1 MSMDIQENPTKVPLS
16 ENAILHQSGV
26 SFFRIFTAY
35 RKEKKIRTEK
45 IVSGVISRRAFLDI
59 EKGKS
64 VLSRENWKFL
74 MHRIGI
80 VTDYFE
86 TVVSRKELKDWR
98 CREDI
103 CLSVCEDCKK
113 AKKLLEEY
121 RNSHI
126 KMSNIERQFCLK
138 IEWLLSRNE
147 KSDEELYKLS
157 KDAVCCTVQE
167 DWKENLS
174 VLYVGP
180 EELEAMLLVVWSL
193 LKKNELMDAFRLF
206 DQIQRY
212 PKIHNW
218 EPRMREMIC
227 AQIALIGIK
236 LYERMQKIDI
246 GYKIGM
252 ESLELLRQQSSQR
265 YAYPLLAELVRIG
278 IMLEKEKSEELLQ
291 FQKFQKAF
299 EIVYEENKIPYMRV
313 WQCGSIENSYDV
325 GMVLKRMRMAQ
336 EKTQEEVC
344 IDEKGFSF
352 LNVRQLSRMEGKNE
366 IICERI
372 SVIVPIYNT
381 EKYLARCIES
391 ILCQTYT
398 NLEIILVD
406 DGSTDKSGDI
416 CDFYARKDN
425 RVKVVHKENGGAA
438 AARNFAL
445 NMVTGQY
452 IGFVDSDDTVEKDF
466 FELLYDL
473 ICQYDADISMVAY
486 REIEMGEKIAK
497 LKDKSLIVMNQKQA
511 VKELLFDRKI
521 QNYVWNKL
529 YKRKLFQG
537 VYFPIG
543 VIYEDISVMYD
554 LIRKIEKLVYLPES
568 KYNYYIRKD
577 SIVNT
582 NSHQKRVDE
591 LDSVI
596 KRYKDAK
603 RDFPELE
610 QENAY
615 ALVMWMIRV
624 YSYTVKEND
633 PNDTFIKEQYEL
645 FQSESQKYLCY
656 ILTNLKPFK
665 RMILLA
671 MLWDL
676 EKGKEVVRMD
686 GELHE

>member
-1 MSMDIQENPTKVPLS
+1 MSMDIQGNLTKIPLS

-103 CLSVCEDCKK
+103 CLSVCEDCEK

-147 KSDEELYKLS
+147 KSGEELYKLS

-174 VLYVGP
+174 ALYVGS

-236 LYERMQKIDI
+236 LYERMKKIDI
-246 GYKIGM
+246 AYKIGI

-278 IMLEKEKSEELLQ
+278 IMLEKEKSEKLLQ

-352 LNVRQLSRMEGKNE
+352 LNVRQLSRIEKGENRPSTENFQFLTRKMGRELDWIMPMLETDSIEVLSMRQDIIYAIGMRQWKKAKNILEQLKTKIGAEDYKEPQIQQEIQFIEAMYELEANRITACEAEKEYYEALSYTFDLSWLSLEELPFIRSEEG
-366 IICERI
+366 III
-372 SVIVPIYNT
+372 SNIADIYHDMGNLKKSEELF
-381 EKYLARCIES
+381 EKLSSVYQKKQMFLK
-391 ILCQTYT
+391 T
-398 NLEIILVD
+398 NSSASAIIL
-406 DGSTDKSGDI
+406 GQYSRLLGDI
-416 CDFYARKDN
+416 MNYK
-425 RVKVVHKENGGAA
+425 K
-438 AARNFAL
+438 AL
-445 NMVTGQY
+445 Y
-452 IGFVDSDDTVEKDF
+452 I
-466 FELLYDL
+466 
-473 ICQYDADISMVAY
+473 
-486 REIEMGEKIAK
+486 
-497 LKDKSLIVMNQKQA
+497 
-511 VKELLFDRKI
+511 
-521 QNYVWNKL
+521 
-529 YKRKLFQG
+529 
-537 VYFPIG
+537 
-543 VIYEDISVMYD
+543 
-554 LIRKIEKLVYLPES
+554 
-568 KYNYYIRKD
+568 
-577 SIVNT
+577 
-582 NSHQKRVDE
+582 
-591 LDSVI
+591 DSVN
-596 KRYKDAK
+596 
-603 RDFPELE
+603 L
-610 QENAY
+610 
-615 ALVMWMIRV
+615 
-624 YSYTVKEND
+624 
-633 PNDTFIKEQYEL
+633 QYEL
-645 FQSESQKYLCY
+645 NDFNLIHIENLLYNQAWAYYEIDREQNSQKIQRKFWAAQRFAEFNRKEELINLLKMRENKYL
-656 ILTNLKPFK
+656 K
-665 RMILLA
+665 
-671 MLWDL
+671 D
-676 EKGKEVVRMD
+676 D
-686 GELHE
+686 

>member
-1 MSMDIQENPTKVPLS
+1 MSMDIQGNLTKIPLS

-103 CLSVCEDCKK
+103 CLSVCEDCEK

-147 KSDEELYKLS
+147 KSGEELYKLS

-174 VLYVGP
+174 ALYVGP

-246 GYKIGM
+246 AYKIGI

-265 YAYPLLAELVRIG
+265 YVYPLLVELVRIG
-278 IMLEKEKSEELLQ
+278 IMLEKEKSEELQQ
-291 FQKFQKAF
+291 FLKFQKAF
-299 EIVYEENKIPYMRV
+299 AILYEENKIPYMRV

-344 IDEKGFSF
+344 IDENGFSF
-352 LNVRQLSRMEGKNE
+352 LNVRQLSRIEKGENRPSTENFQFLTRKMGRELDWIMPMLETDSIEVLSMRQDIIYAIGMRQWKKAKNILEQLKTKIRAEDYKEPQIQQEIQFIEAMYELEANKITVSEDEKKYYEALSYTFELSWLSLEELPFIRSEEG
-366 IICERI
+366 III
-372 SVIVPIYNT
+372 SNIADIYHDMGNLKKSEELF
-381 EKYLARCIES
+381 EKLSSVYQKKQML
-391 ILCQTYT
+391 LKT
-398 NLEIILVD
+398 NSSASAIIL
-406 DGSTDKSGDI
+406 GQYSRLLGDI
-416 CDFYARKDN
+416 MNYK
-425 RVKVVHKENGGAA
+425 K
-438 AARNFAL
+438 AL
-445 NMVTGQY
+445 Y
-452 IGFVDSDDTVEKDF
+452 I
-466 FELLYDL
+466 
-473 ICQYDADISMVAY
+473 
-486 REIEMGEKIAK
+486 
-497 LKDKSLIVMNQKQA
+497 
-511 VKELLFDRKI
+511 
-521 QNYVWNKL
+521 
-529 YKRKLFQG
+529 
-537 VYFPIG
+537 
-543 VIYEDISVMYD
+543 
-554 LIRKIEKLVYLPES
+554 
-568 KYNYYIRKD
+568 
-577 SIVNT
+577 
-582 NSHQKRVDE
+582 
-591 LDSVI
+591 DSVN
-596 KRYKDAK
+596 
-603 RDFPELE
+603 L
-610 QENAY
+610 
-615 ALVMWMIRV
+615 
-624 YSYTVKEND
+624 
-633 PNDTFIKEQYEL
+633 QYEL
-645 FQSESQKYLCY
+645 NDFNLIHIENLLYNQAWAYYEIDREQNNQKIQRKFWTAQRIAEFNRKEELINLLKMRENKYL
-656 ILTNLKPFK
+656 
-665 RMILLA
+665 
-671 MLWDL
+671 
-676 EKGKEVVRMD
+676 KGD
-686 GELHE
+686 

>member
-1 MSMDIQENPTKVPLS
+1 MSMDIQGNLTKIPLS

-103 CLSVCEDCKK
+103 CLSVCEDCEK

-147 KSDEELYKLS
+147 KSGEELYKLS

-174 VLYVGP
+174 ALYVGS

-236 LYERMQKIDI
+236 LYERMKKIDI
-246 GYKIGM
+246 AYKIGI

-278 IMLEKEKSEELLQ
+278 IMLEKEKSEKLLQ

-352 LNVRQLSRMEGKNE
+352 LNVRQLSRIEKGENRPSTENFQFLTRKMGRELDWIMPMLETDSIEVLSMRQDIIYAIGMRQWKKAKNILEQLKTKIGAEDYKEPQIQQEIQFIEAMYELEANRITACEAEKEYYEALSYAFELSWLSLEELPFIRSEEG
-366 IICERI
+366 III
-372 SVIVPIYNT
+372 SNIADIYHDMGNLKKSEELF
-381 EKYLARCIES
+381 EKLSSVYQKKQMFLK
-391 ILCQTYT
+391 T
-398 NLEIILVD
+398 NSSASAIIL
-406 DGSTDKSGDI
+406 GQYSRLLGDI
-416 CDFYARKDN
+416 MNYK
-425 RVKVVHKENGGAA
+425 K
-438 AARNFAL
+438 AL
-445 NMVTGQY
+445 Y
-452 IGFVDSDDTVEKDF
+452 I
-466 FELLYDL
+466 
-473 ICQYDADISMVAY
+473 
-486 REIEMGEKIAK
+486 
-497 LKDKSLIVMNQKQA
+497 
-511 VKELLFDRKI
+511 
-521 QNYVWNKL
+521 
-529 YKRKLFQG
+529 
-537 VYFPIG
+537 
-543 VIYEDISVMYD
+543 
-554 LIRKIEKLVYLPES
+554 
-568 KYNYYIRKD
+568 
-577 SIVNT
+577 
-582 NSHQKRVDE
+582 
-591 LDSVI
+591 DSVN
-596 KRYKDAK
+596 
-603 RDFPELE
+603 L
-610 QENAY
+610 
-615 ALVMWMIRV
+615 
-624 YSYTVKEND
+624 
-633 PNDTFIKEQYEL
+633 QYEL
-645 FQSESQKYLCY
+645 NDFNLIHIENLLYNQAWAYYEIDREQNSQKIQRKFWAAQRFAEFNKKEELINLLKMRENKYL
-656 ILTNLKPFK
+656 K
-665 RMILLA
+665 
-671 MLWDL
+671 D
-676 EKGKEVVRMD
+676 D
-686 GELHE
+686 

>member
-1 MSMDIQENPTKVPLS
+1 MSMDIQGNLTKIPLS

-103 CLSVCEDCKK
+103 CLSVCEDCEK
-113 AKKLLEEY
+113 AKKLLEGY

-147 KSDEELYKLS
+147 KSGEELYKLS

-174 VLYVGP
+174 ALYVGP

-246 GYKIGM
+246 AYKIGI

-265 YAYPLLAELVRIG
+265 YVYPLLVELVRIG
-278 IMLEKEKSEELLQ
+278 IMLEKEKSEELQQ
-291 FQKFQKAF
+291 FLKFQKAF
-299 EIVYEENKIPYMRV
+299 AILYEENKIPYMRV

-352 LNVRQLSRMEGKNE
+352 LNVRQLSRIEKGENRPSTENFQFLTRNMGRELDWIMPMLETDSIEVLSMRQDIIYSIGMRQWKKAQNILEQLKTKIGAEDYKEPQIQQEIQFIEAMYELEANKITVSEAEKKYYEALSYTFELSWLSLEELPFIRSEEG
-366 IICERI
+366 III
-372 SVIVPIYNT
+372 SNIADIYHDMGNLKKSEELF
-381 EKYLARCIES
+381 EKLSSVYQKKQML
-391 ILCQTYT
+391 LKT
-398 NLEIILVD
+398 NSSASAIIL
-406 DGSTDKSGDI
+406 
-416 CDFYARKDN
+416 
-425 RVKVVHKENGGAA
+425 
-438 AARNFAL
+438 
-445 NMVTGQY
+445 GQY
-452 IGFVDSDDTVEKDF
+452 SR
-466 FELLYDL
+466 LLGN
-473 ICQYDADISMVAY
+473 I
-486 REIEMGEKIAK
+486 
-497 LKDKSLIVMNQKQA
+497 MNYKKA
-511 VKELLFDRKI
+511 
-521 QNYVWNKL
+521 L
-529 YKRKLFQG
+529 Y
-537 VYFPIG
+537 I
-543 VIYEDISVMYD
+543 
-554 LIRKIEKLVYLPES
+554 
-568 KYNYYIRKD
+568 
-577 SIVNT
+577 
-582 NSHQKRVDE
+582 
-591 LDSVI
+591 DSVN
-596 KRYKDAK
+596 
-603 RDFPELE
+603 L
-610 QENAY
+610 
-615 ALVMWMIRV
+615 
-624 YSYTVKEND
+624 
-633 PNDTFIKEQYEL
+633 QYEL
-645 FQSESQKYLCY
+645 NDFNLIHIENLLYNQAWAYYEIDREQNNQKIQRKFWTAQRIAEFNRKEELINLLKMRENKYL
-656 ILTNLKPFK
+656 
-665 RMILLA
+665 
-671 MLWDL
+671 
-676 EKGKEVVRMD
+676 KGD
-686 GELHE
+686 

>member
-1 MSMDIQENPTKVPLS
+1 MSMDIQGNLTKIPLS

-103 CLSVCEDCKK
+103 CLSACEDCEK

-147 KSDEELYKLS
+147 KSGEELYKLS

-174 VLYVGP
+174 ALYVGS

-236 LYERMQKIDI
+236 LYERMKKIDI
-246 GYKIGM
+246 AYKIGI

-278 IMLEKEKSEELLQ
+278 IMLEKEKSEKLLQ

-352 LNVRQLSRMEGKNE
+352 LNVRQLSRIEKGENRPSTENFQFLTRKMGRELDWIMPMLETDSIEVLSMRQDIIYAIGMRQWKKAKNILEQLKTKIGAEDYKEPQIQQEIQFIEAMYELEANKITVSEAEKKYYEALSYTFELSWLSLEELPFIRSEEG
-366 IICERI
+366 III
-372 SVIVPIYNT
+372 SNIADIYHDMGNLKKSEELF
-381 EKYLARCIES
+381 EKLSSVYQKKQMFLK
-391 ILCQTYT
+391 T
-398 NLEIILVD
+398 NSSASAIIL
-406 DGSTDKSGDI
+406 GQYSRLLGDI
-416 CDFYARKDN
+416 MNYK
-425 RVKVVHKENGGAA
+425 K
-438 AARNFAL
+438 AL
-445 NMVTGQY
+445 Y
-452 IGFVDSDDTVEKDF
+452 I
-466 FELLYDL
+466 
-473 ICQYDADISMVAY
+473 
-486 REIEMGEKIAK
+486 
-497 LKDKSLIVMNQKQA
+497 
-511 VKELLFDRKI
+511 
-521 QNYVWNKL
+521 
-529 YKRKLFQG
+529 
-537 VYFPIG
+537 
-543 VIYEDISVMYD
+543 
-554 LIRKIEKLVYLPES
+554 
-568 KYNYYIRKD
+568 
-577 SIVNT
+577 
-582 NSHQKRVDE
+582 
-591 LDSVI
+591 DSVN
-596 KRYKDAK
+596 
-603 RDFPELE
+603 L
-610 QENAY
+610 
-615 ALVMWMIRV
+615 
-624 YSYTVKEND
+624 
-633 PNDTFIKEQYEL
+633 QYEL
-645 FQSESQKYLCY
+645 NDFNLIHIENLLYNQAWAYYEIDREQNSQKIQRKFWAAQRFAEFNKKEELINLLKMRENKYL
-656 ILTNLKPFK
+656 K
-665 RMILLA
+665 
-671 MLWDL
+671 D
-676 EKGKEVVRMD
+676 D
-686 GELHE
+686 

>member
-1 MSMDIQENPTKVPLS
+1 MSMDIQGNLTKIPLS

-103 CLSVCEDCKK
+103 CLSVCEDCEK

-147 KSDEELYKLS
+147 KSGEELYKLS

-174 VLYVGP
+174 ALYVGP

-246 GYKIGM
+246 AYKIGI

-265 YAYPLLAELVRIG
+265 YVYPLLVELVRIG

-352 LNVRQLSRMEGKNE
+352 LNVRQLSRIEKGENRPSTENFQFLTRKMGRELDWIMPMLETDSIEVLSMRQDIIYAIGMRQWKKAKNILEQLKTKIRAEDYKEPQIQQEIQFIEAMYELEANKITVSEAEKKYYEALSYTFELSWLSLEELPFIRSEEG
-366 IICERI
+366 III
-372 SVIVPIYNT
+372 SNIADIYHDMGNLKKSEELF
-381 EKYLARCIES
+381 EKLSSVYQKKQML
-391 ILCQTYT
+391 LKT
-398 NLEIILVD
+398 NSSASAIIL
-406 DGSTDKSGDI
+406 
-416 CDFYARKDN
+416 
-425 RVKVVHKENGGAA
+425 
-438 AARNFAL
+438 
-445 NMVTGQY
+445 GQY
-452 IGFVDSDDTVEKDF
+452 SR
-466 FELLYDL
+466 LLGN
-473 ICQYDADISMVAY
+473 I
-486 REIEMGEKIAK
+486 
-497 LKDKSLIVMNQKQA
+497 MNYKKA
-511 VKELLFDRKI
+511 
-521 QNYVWNKL
+521 L
-529 YKRKLFQG
+529 Y
-537 VYFPIG
+537 I
-543 VIYEDISVMYD
+543 
-554 LIRKIEKLVYLPES
+554 
-568 KYNYYIRKD
+568 
-577 SIVNT
+577 
-582 NSHQKRVDE
+582 
-591 LDSVI
+591 DSVN
-596 KRYKDAK
+596 
-603 RDFPELE
+603 L
-610 QENAY
+610 
-615 ALVMWMIRV
+615 
-624 YSYTVKEND
+624 
-633 PNDTFIKEQYEL
+633 QYEL
-645 FQSESQKYLCY
+645 NDFNLIHIENLLYNQAWAYYEIDREQNNQKIQRKFWTAQRIAEFNRKEELINLLKMRENKYL
-656 ILTNLKPFK
+656 
-665 RMILLA
+665 
-671 MLWDL
+671 
-676 EKGKEVVRMD
+676 KGD
-686 GELHE
+686 

>member
-1 MSMDIQENPTKVPLS
+1 MSMDIQGNLTKIPLS

-103 CLSVCEDCKK
+103 CLSVCEDCEK

-147 KSDEELYKLS
+147 KSGEELYKLS

-174 VLYVGP
+174 ALYVGP

-206 DQIQRY
+206 YQIQRY

-246 GYKIGM
+246 AYKIGI

-265 YAYPLLAELVRIG
+265 YVYPLLVELVRIG
-278 IMLEKEKSEELLQ
+278 IMLEKEKSEELQQ

-344 IDEKGFSF
+344 IDENGFSF
-352 LNVRQLSRMEGKNE
+352 LNVRQLSRIEKGENRPSTENFQFLTRKMGRELDWIMPMLETDSIEVLSMRQDIIYAIGMRQWKKAKNILEQLKTKIRAEDYKEPQIQQEIQFIEAMYELEANKITVSEAEKKYYEALSYTFELSWLSLEELPFIRSEEG
-366 IICERI
+366 III
-372 SVIVPIYNT
+372 SNIADIYHDMGNLKKSEELF
-381 EKYLARCIES
+381 EKLSSVYQKKQML
-391 ILCQTYT
+391 LKT
-398 NLEIILVD
+398 NSSASAIIL
-406 DGSTDKSGDI
+406 
-416 CDFYARKDN
+416 
-425 RVKVVHKENGGAA
+425 
-438 AARNFAL
+438 
-445 NMVTGQY
+445 GQY
-452 IGFVDSDDTVEKDF
+452 SR
-466 FELLYDL
+466 LLGN
-473 ICQYDADISMVAY
+473 I
-486 REIEMGEKIAK
+486 
-497 LKDKSLIVMNQKQA
+497 MNYKKA
-511 VKELLFDRKI
+511 
-521 QNYVWNKL
+521 L
-529 YKRKLFQG
+529 Y
-537 VYFPIG
+537 I
-543 VIYEDISVMYD
+543 
-554 LIRKIEKLVYLPES
+554 
-568 KYNYYIRKD
+568 
-577 SIVNT
+577 
-582 NSHQKRVDE
+582 
-591 LDSVI
+591 DSVN
-596 KRYKDAK
+596 
-603 RDFPELE
+603 L
-610 QENAY
+610 
-615 ALVMWMIRV
+615 
-624 YSYTVKEND
+624 
-633 PNDTFIKEQYEL
+633 QYEL
-645 FQSESQKYLCY
+645 NDFNLIHIENLLYNQAWAYYEIDREQNNQKIQRKFWTAQRIAEFNRKEELINLLKMRENKYL
-656 ILTNLKPFK
+656 
-665 RMILLA
+665 
-671 MLWDL
+671 
-676 EKGKEVVRMD
+676 KGD
-686 GELHE
+686 

>member
-1 MSMDIQENPTKVPLS
+1 MSMDIQGNLTKIPLS

-103 CLSVCEDCKK
+103 CLSACEDCEK

-147 KSDEELYKLS
+147 KSGEELYKLS

-174 VLYVGP
+174 ALYVGP

-246 GYKIGM
+246 AYKIGI

-265 YAYPLLAELVRIG
+265 YVYPLLVELVRIG
-278 IMLEKEKSEELLQ
+278 IMLEKEKSEELQQ
-291 FQKFQKAF
+291 FLKFQKAF
-299 EIVYEENKIPYMRV
+299 AILYEENKIPYMRV

-352 LNVRQLSRMEGKNE
+352 LNVRQLSRIEKGENRPSTENFQFLTRKMGRELDWIMPMLETDSIEVLSMRQDIIYAIGMRQWKKAQNILEQLKTKIRAEDYKEPQIQQEIQFIEAMYELEANKITVSEAEKKYYEALSYTFELSWLSLEELPFIRSEEG
-366 IICERI
+366 III
-372 SVIVPIYNT
+372 SNIADIYHDMGNLKKSEELF
-381 EKYLARCIES
+381 EKLSSVYQKKQML
-391 ILCQTYT
+391 LKT
-398 NLEIILVD
+398 NSSASAIIL
-406 DGSTDKSGDI
+406 GQYSRLLGDI
-416 CDFYARKDN
+416 MNYK
-425 RVKVVHKENGGAA
+425 K
-438 AARNFAL
+438 AL
-445 NMVTGQY
+445 Y
-452 IGFVDSDDTVEKDF
+452 I
-466 FELLYDL
+466 
-473 ICQYDADISMVAY
+473 
-486 REIEMGEKIAK
+486 
-497 LKDKSLIVMNQKQA
+497 
-511 VKELLFDRKI
+511 
-521 QNYVWNKL
+521 
-529 YKRKLFQG
+529 
-537 VYFPIG
+537 
-543 VIYEDISVMYD
+543 
-554 LIRKIEKLVYLPES
+554 
-568 KYNYYIRKD
+568 
-577 SIVNT
+577 
-582 NSHQKRVDE
+582 
-591 LDSVI
+591 DSVN
-596 KRYKDAK
+596 
-603 RDFPELE
+603 L
-610 QENAY
+610 
-615 ALVMWMIRV
+615 
-624 YSYTVKEND
+624 
-633 PNDTFIKEQYEL
+633 QYEL
-645 FQSESQKYLCY
+645 NDFNLIHIENLLYNQAWAYYEIDREQNSQKIQRKFWAAQRFAEFNRKEELINLLKMRENKYL
-656 ILTNLKPFK
+656 
-665 RMILLA
+665 
-671 MLWDL
+671 
-676 EKGKEVVRMD
+676 KGD
-686 GELHE
+686 

>member
-1 MSMDIQENPTKVPLS
+1 MSMDIQGNLTKIPLS

-86 TVVSRKELKDWR
+86 IVVSRKELKDWR

-103 CLSVCEDCKK
+103 CLSACEDCEK

-147 KSDEELYKLS
+147 KSGEELYKLS

-174 VLYVGP
+174 ALYVGP

-236 LYERMQKIDI
+236 LYERMKKIDI
-246 GYKIGM
+246 AYKIGI

-352 LNVRQLSRMEGKNE
+352 LNVRQLSRIEKGENRPSTENFQFLTRKMGRELDWIMPMLETDSIEVLSMRQDIIYAIGMRQWKKAKNILEQLKTKIRAEDYKEPQIQQEIQFIEAMYELEANKITVSEAEKKYYEALSYTFELSWLSLEELPFIRSEEG
-366 IICERI
+366 III
-372 SVIVPIYNT
+372 SNIADIYHDMGNLKKSEELF
-381 EKYLARCIES
+381 EKLSSVYQKKQML
-391 ILCQTYT
+391 LKT
-398 NLEIILVD
+398 NSSASAIIL
-406 DGSTDKSGDI
+406 
-416 CDFYARKDN
+416 
-425 RVKVVHKENGGAA
+425 
-438 AARNFAL
+438 
-445 NMVTGQY
+445 GQY
-452 IGFVDSDDTVEKDF
+452 SR
-466 FELLYDL
+466 LLGN
-473 ICQYDADISMVAY
+473 I
-486 REIEMGEKIAK
+486 
-497 LKDKSLIVMNQKQA
+497 MNYKKA
-511 VKELLFDRKI
+511 
-521 QNYVWNKL
+521 L
-529 YKRKLFQG
+529 Y
-537 VYFPIG
+537 I
-543 VIYEDISVMYD
+543 
-554 LIRKIEKLVYLPES
+554 
-568 KYNYYIRKD
+568 
-577 SIVNT
+577 
-582 NSHQKRVDE
+582 
-591 LDSVI
+591 DSVN
-596 KRYKDAK
+596 
-603 RDFPELE
+603 L
-610 QENAY
+610 
-615 ALVMWMIRV
+615 
-624 YSYTVKEND
+624 
-633 PNDTFIKEQYEL
+633 QYEL
-645 FQSESQKYLCY
+645 NDFNLIHIENLLYNQAWAYYEIDREQNNQKIQRKFWTAQRIAEFNRKEELINLLKMRENKYL
-656 ILTNLKPFK
+656 
-665 RMILLA
+665 
-671 MLWDL
+671 
-676 EKGKEVVRMD
+676 KGD
-686 GELHE
+686 

>member
-1 MSMDIQENPTKVPLS
+1 MSMDIQGNLTKIPLS
-16 ENAILHQSGV
+16 ENVILHQSGV

-103 CLSVCEDCKK
+103 CLSACEDCEK

-147 KSDEELYKLS
+147 KSGEELYKLS

-174 VLYVGP
+174 ALYVGP

-236 LYERMQKIDI
+236 LYERMKKIDI
-246 GYKIGM
+246 AYKIGI

-352 LNVRQLSRMEGKNE
+352 LNVRQLSRIEKGENRPSTENFQFLTRKMGRELDWIMPMLETDSIEVLSMRQDIIYAIGMRQWKKAKNILEQLKTKIRAEDYKEPQIQQEIQFIEAMYELEANKITVSEAEKKYYEALSYTFELSWLSLEELPFIRSEEG
-366 IICERI
+366 III
-372 SVIVPIYNT
+372 SNIADIYHDMGNLKKSEELF
-381 EKYLARCIES
+381 EKLSSVYQKKQML
-391 ILCQTYT
+391 LKT
-398 NLEIILVD
+398 NSSASAIIL
-406 DGSTDKSGDI
+406 
-416 CDFYARKDN
+416 
-425 RVKVVHKENGGAA
+425 
-438 AARNFAL
+438 
-445 NMVTGQY
+445 GQY
-452 IGFVDSDDTVEKDF
+452 SR
-466 FELLYDL
+466 LLGN
-473 ICQYDADISMVAY
+473 I
-486 REIEMGEKIAK
+486 
-497 LKDKSLIVMNQKQA
+497 MNYKKA
-511 VKELLFDRKI
+511 
-521 QNYVWNKL
+521 L
-529 YKRKLFQG
+529 Y
-537 VYFPIG
+537 I
-543 VIYEDISVMYD
+543 
-554 LIRKIEKLVYLPES
+554 
-568 KYNYYIRKD
+568 
-577 SIVNT
+577 
-582 NSHQKRVDE
+582 
-591 LDSVI
+591 DSVN
-596 KRYKDAK
+596 
-603 RDFPELE
+603 L
-610 QENAY
+610 
-615 ALVMWMIRV
+615 
-624 YSYTVKEND
+624 
-633 PNDTFIKEQYEL
+633 QYEL
-645 FQSESQKYLCY
+645 NDFNLIHIENLLYNQAWAYYEIDREQNNQKIQRKFWTAQRIAEFNRKEELINLLKMRENKYL
-656 ILTNLKPFK
+656 
-665 RMILLA
+665 
-671 MLWDL
+671 
-676 EKGKEVVRMD
+676 KGD
-686 GELHE
+686 

>member
-1 MSMDIQENPTKVPLS
+1 MSMDIQGNLTKIPLS

-103 CLSVCEDCKK
+103 CLSVCEDCEK
-113 AKKLLEEY
+113 AKKLLEGY

-138 IEWLLSRNE
+138 IEWLLSRDE
-147 KSDEELYKLS
+147 KSGEELYKLS
-157 KDAVCCTVQE
+157 EDAVCCTVQE

-174 VLYVGP
+174 ALYVGP

-236 LYERMQKIDI
+236 LYERMKKIDI
-246 GYKIGM
+246 AYKIGI

-265 YAYPLLAELVRIG
+265 YVYPLLVELVRIG
-278 IMLEKEKSEELLQ
+278 IMLEKEKSEELQQ
-291 FQKFQKAF
+291 FLKFQKAF
-299 EIVYEENKIPYMRV
+299 AILYEENKIPYMRV

-344 IDEKGFSF
+344 IDENGFSF
-352 LNVRQLSRMEGKNE
+352 LNVRQLSRIEKGENRPSTENFQFLTRNMGRELDWIMPMLETDSIEVLSMRQDIIYSIGMRQWKKAQNILEQLKTKIGAEDYKEPQIQQEIQFIEAMYELEANKITVSEAEKKYYEALSYTFELSWLSLEELPFIRSEEG
-366 IICERI
+366 III
-372 SVIVPIYNT
+372 SNIADIYHDMGNLKKSEELF
-381 EKYLARCIES
+381 EKLSSVYQKKQML
-391 ILCQTYT
+391 LKT
-398 NLEIILVD
+398 NSSASAIIL
-406 DGSTDKSGDI
+406 
-416 CDFYARKDN
+416 
-425 RVKVVHKENGGAA
+425 
-438 AARNFAL
+438 
-445 NMVTGQY
+445 GQY
-452 IGFVDSDDTVEKDF
+452 SR
-466 FELLYDL
+466 LLGN
-473 ICQYDADISMVAY
+473 I
-486 REIEMGEKIAK
+486 
-497 LKDKSLIVMNQKQA
+497 MNYKKA
-511 VKELLFDRKI
+511 
-521 QNYVWNKL
+521 L
-529 YKRKLFQG
+529 Y
-537 VYFPIG
+537 I
-543 VIYEDISVMYD
+543 
-554 LIRKIEKLVYLPES
+554 
-568 KYNYYIRKD
+568 
-577 SIVNT
+577 
-582 NSHQKRVDE
+582 
-591 LDSVI
+591 DSVN
-596 KRYKDAK
+596 
-603 RDFPELE
+603 L
-610 QENAY
+610 
-615 ALVMWMIRV
+615 
-624 YSYTVKEND
+624 
-633 PNDTFIKEQYEL
+633 QYEL
-645 FQSESQKYLCY
+645 NDFNLIHIENLLYNQAWAYYEIDREQNNQKIQRKFWTAQRIAEFNRKEELINLLKMRENKYL
-656 ILTNLKPFK
+656 
-665 RMILLA
+665 
-671 MLWDL
+671 
-676 EKGKEVVRMD
+676 KGD
-686 GELHE
+686 

>member
-352 LNVRQLSRMEGKNE
+352 LNVRQLSRIEKGENRPSTENFQFLTRKMGRELDWIMPMLETDLIEVLSMRQDIIYAIGMRQWKKAQNILEQLKTKIGAEDYKEPQIQQEIQFIEAMYELEANRITACEAEKEYYEALSYTFELSWLSLEELPFIRSEEGIIISNIADIYHDMGNLKKSEELFEKLSSVYQKKQIFLKINSSASAIILGQYSRLLGDIMNYEKALYIDSVNLKYELNDFNLIHIENLLYNQAWAYYE
-366 IICERI
+366 IDREQNNQKIQRKFWAAQRFAEFNRKEELI
-372 SVIVPIYNT
+372 NLLKMR
-381 EKYLARCIES
+381 ENKYLK
-391 ILCQTYT
+391 
-398 NLEIILVD
+398 D
-406 DGSTDKSGDI
+406 D
-416 CDFYARKDN
+416 
-425 RVKVVHKENGGAA
+425 
-438 AARNFAL
+438 
-445 NMVTGQY
+445 
-452 IGFVDSDDTVEKDF
+452 
-466 FELLYDL
+466 
-473 ICQYDADISMVAY
+473 
-486 REIEMGEKIAK
+486 
-497 LKDKSLIVMNQKQA
+497 
-511 VKELLFDRKI
+511 
-521 QNYVWNKL
+521 
-529 YKRKLFQG
+529 
-537 VYFPIG
+537 
-543 VIYEDISVMYD
+543 
-554 LIRKIEKLVYLPES
+554 
-568 KYNYYIRKD
+568 
-577 SIVNT
+577 
-582 NSHQKRVDE
+582 
-591 LDSVI
+591 
-596 KRYKDAK
+596 
-603 RDFPELE
+603 
-610 QENAY
+610 
-615 ALVMWMIRV
+615 
-624 YSYTVKEND
+624 
-633 PNDTFIKEQYEL
+633 
-645 FQSESQKYLCY
+645 
-656 ILTNLKPFK
+656 
-665 RMILLA
+665 
-671 MLWDL
+671 
-676 EKGKEVVRMD
+676 
-686 GELHE
+686 

>member
-1 MSMDIQENPTKVPLS
+1 MSMDIQGNLTKIPLS

-86 TVVSRKELKDWR
+86 IVVSRKELKDWR

-103 CLSVCEDCKK
+103 CLSACEDCEK

-147 KSDEELYKLS
+147 KSGEELYKLS

-167 DWKENLS
+167 DWKESLS
-174 VLYVGP
+174 ALYVGP

-218 EPRMREMIC
+218 ESRMREMIC

-236 LYERMQKIDI
+236 LYERMKKIDI
-246 GYKIGM
+246 AYKIGI

-278 IMLEKEKSEELLQ
+278 IMLEKEKSEKLLQ

-352 LNVRQLSRMEGKNE
+352 LNVRQLSRIEKGENRPSTENFQFLTRKMGRELDWIMPMLETDSIEVLSMRQDIIYAIGMRQWKKAKNILEQLKTKIGAEDYKEPQIQQEIQFIEAMYELEANRITACEAEKEYYEALSYTFELSWLSLEELPFIRSEEG
-366 IICERI
+366 III
-372 SVIVPIYNT
+372 SNIADIYHDMGNLKKSEELF
-381 EKYLARCIES
+381 EKLSSVYQKKQMFL
-391 ILCQTYT
+391 QT
-398 NLEIILVD
+398 NSSASAIIL
-406 DGSTDKSGDI
+406 GQYSRLLGDI
-416 CDFYARKDN
+416 MNYK
-425 RVKVVHKENGGAA
+425 K
-438 AARNFAL
+438 AL
-445 NMVTGQY
+445 Y
-452 IGFVDSDDTVEKDF
+452 I
-466 FELLYDL
+466 
-473 ICQYDADISMVAY
+473 
-486 REIEMGEKIAK
+486 
-497 LKDKSLIVMNQKQA
+497 
-511 VKELLFDRKI
+511 
-521 QNYVWNKL
+521 
-529 YKRKLFQG
+529 
-537 VYFPIG
+537 
-543 VIYEDISVMYD
+543 
-554 LIRKIEKLVYLPES
+554 
-568 KYNYYIRKD
+568 
-577 SIVNT
+577 
-582 NSHQKRVDE
+582 
-591 LDSVI
+591 DSVN
-596 KRYKDAK
+596 
-603 RDFPELE
+603 L
-610 QENAY
+610 
-615 ALVMWMIRV
+615 
-624 YSYTVKEND
+624 
-633 PNDTFIKEQYEL
+633 QYEL
-645 FQSESQKYLCY
+645 NDFNLIHIENLLYNQAWAYYEIDREQNNQKIQRKFWAAQRFAEFNRKEELINLLKMRENKYL
-656 ILTNLKPFK
+656 K
-665 RMILLA
+665 
-671 MLWDL
+671 D
-676 EKGKEVVRMD
+676 D
-686 GELHE
+686 

>member
-1 MSMDIQENPTKVPLS
+1 MSMDIQGNLTKIPLS

-103 CLSVCEDCKK
+103 CLSVCEDCEK

-147 KSDEELYKLS
+147 KSGEELYKLS

-174 VLYVGP
+174 ALYVGS

-246 GYKIGM
+246 AYKIGI

-265 YAYPLLAELVRIG
+265 YVYPLLVELVRIG
-278 IMLEKEKSEELLQ
+278 IMLEKEKSEELQQ
-291 FQKFQKAF
+291 FLKFQKAF
-299 EIVYEENKIPYMRV
+299 AILYEENKIPYMRV

-352 LNVRQLSRMEGKNE
+352 LNVRQLSRIEKGENRPSTENFQFLTRKMGRELDWIMPMLETDSIEVLSMRQDIIYAIGMRQWKKAKNILEQLKTKIRAEDYKEPQIQQEIQFIEAMYELEANRITACEAEKEYYEALSYTFELSWLSLEELPFIRSEEG
-366 IICERI
+366 III
-372 SVIVPIYNT
+372 SNIADIYHDMGNLKKSEELF
-381 EKYLARCIES
+381 EKLSSVYQKKQML
-391 ILCQTYT
+391 LKT
-398 NLEIILVD
+398 NSSASAIIL
-406 DGSTDKSGDI
+406 
-416 CDFYARKDN
+416 
-425 RVKVVHKENGGAA
+425 
-438 AARNFAL
+438 
-445 NMVTGQY
+445 GQY
-452 IGFVDSDDTVEKDF
+452 SR
-466 FELLYDL
+466 LLGN
-473 ICQYDADISMVAY
+473 I
-486 REIEMGEKIAK
+486 
-497 LKDKSLIVMNQKQA
+497 MNYKKA
-511 VKELLFDRKI
+511 
-521 QNYVWNKL
+521 L
-529 YKRKLFQG
+529 Y
-537 VYFPIG
+537 I
-543 VIYEDISVMYD
+543 
-554 LIRKIEKLVYLPES
+554 
-568 KYNYYIRKD
+568 
-577 SIVNT
+577 
-582 NSHQKRVDE
+582 
-591 LDSVI
+591 DSVN
-596 KRYKDAK
+596 
-603 RDFPELE
+603 L
-610 QENAY
+610 
-615 ALVMWMIRV
+615 
-624 YSYTVKEND
+624 
-633 PNDTFIKEQYEL
+633 QYEL
-645 FQSESQKYLCY
+645 NDFNLIHIENLLYNQAWAYYEIDREQNSQKIQRKFWAAQRFAEFNRKEELINLLKMRENKYL
-656 ILTNLKPFK
+656 
-665 RMILLA
+665 
-671 MLWDL
+671 
-676 EKGKEVVRMD
+676 KGD
-686 GELHE
+686 

>member
-236 LYERMQKIDI
+236 LYERRQKIDI

-265 YAYPLLAELVRIG
+265 YVYPLLVELVRIG
-278 IMLEKEKSEELLQ
+278 IMLEKEKSEELQQ
-291 FQKFQKAF
+291 FLKFQKAF
-299 EIVYEENKIPYMRV
+299 AILYEENKIPYMRV

-352 LNVRQLSRMEGKNE
+352 LNVRQLSRIEKGENRPSTENFQFLTRKMGRELDWIMPMLETDSIEVLSMRQDIIYAIGMRQWKKAKNILEQLKTKIRAEDYKEPQIQQEIQFIEAMYELEANKITVSEAEKKYYEALSYTFELSWLSLEELPFIRSEEG
-366 IICERI
+366 III
-372 SVIVPIYNT
+372 SNIADIYHDMGNLKKSEELF
-381 EKYLARCIES
+381 EKLSSVYQKKQIFLKINSSAS
-391 ILCQTYT
+391 A
-398 NLEIILVD
+398 IIL
-406 DGSTDKSGDI
+406 GQYSRLLGDI
-416 CDFYARKDN
+416 MNYEK
-425 RVKVVHKENGGAA
+425 
-438 AARNFAL
+438 AL
-445 NMVTGQY
+445 Y
-452 IGFVDSDDTVEKDF
+452 I
-466 FELLYDL
+466 
-473 ICQYDADISMVAY
+473 
-486 REIEMGEKIAK
+486 
-497 LKDKSLIVMNQKQA
+497 
-511 VKELLFDRKI
+511 
-521 QNYVWNKL
+521 
-529 YKRKLFQG
+529 
-537 VYFPIG
+537 
-543 VIYEDISVMYD
+543 
-554 LIRKIEKLVYLPES
+554 
-568 KYNYYIRKD
+568 
-577 SIVNT
+577 
-582 NSHQKRVDE
+582 
-591 LDSVI
+591 DSVN
-596 KRYKDAK
+596 
-603 RDFPELE
+603 L
-610 QENAY
+610 
-615 ALVMWMIRV
+615 
-624 YSYTVKEND
+624 
-633 PNDTFIKEQYEL
+633 QYEL
-645 FQSESQKYLCY
+645 NDFNLIHIENLLYNQAWAYYEIDREQNNQKIQRKFWTAQRIAEFNRKEELINLLKMRENKYL
-656 ILTNLKPFK
+656 K
-665 RMILLA
+665 
-671 MLWDL
+671 D
-676 EKGKEVVRMD
+676 D
-686 GELHE
+686 

>member
-1 MSMDIQENPTKVPLS
+1 MSMDIQGNLTKIPLS

-103 CLSVCEDCKK
+103 CLSVCEDCEK
-113 AKKLLEEY
+113 AKKLLEGY

-138 IEWLLSRNE
+138 IEWLLSRDE
-147 KSDEELYKLS
+147 KSGEELYKLS
-157 KDAVCCTVQE
+157 EDAVCCTVQE

-174 VLYVGP
+174 ALYVGP

-246 GYKIGM
+246 AYKIGI

-265 YAYPLLAELVRIG
+265 YVYPLLVELVRIG
-278 IMLEKEKSEELLQ
+278 IMLEKEKSEELQQ
-291 FQKFQKAF
+291 FLKFQKAF
-299 EIVYEENKIPYMRV
+299 AILYEENKIPYMRV

-352 LNVRQLSRMEGKNE
+352 LNVRQLSRIEKGENRPSTENFQFLTRKMGRELDWIMPMLETDSIEVLSMRQDIIYSIGMRQWKKAQNILEQLKTKIGAEDYKEPQIQQEIQFIEAMYELEANKITVSEAEKKYYEALSYTFELSWLSLEELPFIRSEEG
-366 IICERI
+366 III
-372 SVIVPIYNT
+372 SNIADIYHDMGNLKKSEELF
-381 EKYLARCIES
+381 EKLSSVYQKKQML
-391 ILCQTYT
+391 LKT
-398 NLEIILVD
+398 NSSASAIIL
-406 DGSTDKSGDI
+406 
-416 CDFYARKDN
+416 
-425 RVKVVHKENGGAA
+425 
-438 AARNFAL
+438 
-445 NMVTGQY
+445 GQY
-452 IGFVDSDDTVEKDF
+452 SR
-466 FELLYDL
+466 LLGN
-473 ICQYDADISMVAY
+473 I
-486 REIEMGEKIAK
+486 
-497 LKDKSLIVMNQKQA
+497 MNYKKA
-511 VKELLFDRKI
+511 
-521 QNYVWNKL
+521 L
-529 YKRKLFQG
+529 Y
-537 VYFPIG
+537 I
-543 VIYEDISVMYD
+543 
-554 LIRKIEKLVYLPES
+554 
-568 KYNYYIRKD
+568 
-577 SIVNT
+577 
-582 NSHQKRVDE
+582 
-591 LDSVI
+591 DSVN
-596 KRYKDAK
+596 
-603 RDFPELE
+603 L
-610 QENAY
+610 
-615 ALVMWMIRV
+615 
-624 YSYTVKEND
+624 
-633 PNDTFIKEQYEL
+633 QYEL
-645 FQSESQKYLCY
+645 NDFNLIHIENLLYNQAWAYYEIDREQNNQKIQRKFWTAQRIAEFNRKEELINLLKMRENKYL
-656 ILTNLKPFK
+656 
-665 RMILLA
+665 
-671 MLWDL
+671 
-676 EKGKEVVRMD
+676 KGD
-686 GELHE
+686 

>member
-1 MSMDIQENPTKVPLS
+1 MSMDIQGNLTKIPLS
-16 ENAILHQSGV
+16 ENVILHQSGV

-86 TVVSRKELKDWR
+86 IVVSRKELKDWR

-103 CLSVCEDCKK
+103 CLSACEDCEK

-147 KSDEELYKLS
+147 KSGEELYKLS

-174 VLYVGP
+174 ALYVGP

-236 LYERMQKIDI
+236 LYERMKKIDI
-246 GYKIGM
+246 AYKIGI

-352 LNVRQLSRMEGKNE
+352 LNVRQLSRIEKGENRPSTENFQFLTRKMGRELDWIMPMLETDSIEVLSMRQDIIYAIGMRQWKKAQNILEQLKTKIGAEDYKEPQIQQEIQFIEAMYELEANKITVSEAEKKYYEALSYTFELSWLSLEELPFIRSEEG
-366 IICERI
+366 III
-372 SVIVPIYNT
+372 SNIADIYHDMGNLKKSEELF
-381 EKYLARCIES
+381 EKLSSVYQKKQML
-391 ILCQTYT
+391 LKT
-398 NLEIILVD
+398 NSSASAIIL
-406 DGSTDKSGDI
+406 
-416 CDFYARKDN
+416 
-425 RVKVVHKENGGAA
+425 
-438 AARNFAL
+438 
-445 NMVTGQY
+445 GQY
-452 IGFVDSDDTVEKDF
+452 SR
-466 FELLYDL
+466 LLGN
-473 ICQYDADISMVAY
+473 I
-486 REIEMGEKIAK
+486 
-497 LKDKSLIVMNQKQA
+497 MNYKKA
-511 VKELLFDRKI
+511 
-521 QNYVWNKL
+521 L
-529 YKRKLFQG
+529 Y
-537 VYFPIG
+537 I
-543 VIYEDISVMYD
+543 
-554 LIRKIEKLVYLPES
+554 
-568 KYNYYIRKD
+568 
-577 SIVNT
+577 
-582 NSHQKRVDE
+582 
-591 LDSVI
+591 DSVN
-596 KRYKDAK
+596 
-603 RDFPELE
+603 L
-610 QENAY
+610 
-615 ALVMWMIRV
+615 
-624 YSYTVKEND
+624 
-633 PNDTFIKEQYEL
+633 QYEL
-645 FQSESQKYLCY
+645 NDFNLIHIENLLYNQAWAYYEIDREQNNQKIQRKFWTAQRIAEFNRKEELINLLKMRENKYL
-656 ILTNLKPFK
+656 
-665 RMILLA
+665 
-671 MLWDL
+671 
-676 EKGKEVVRMD
+676 KGD
-686 GELHE
+686 

>member
-1 MSMDIQENPTKVPLS
+1 MSMDIQGNLTKIPLS

-103 CLSVCEDCKK
+103 CLSVCEDCEK
-113 AKKLLEEY
+113 AKKLLEGY

-138 IEWLLSRNE
+138 IEWLLSRDE
-147 KSDEELYKLS
+147 KSGEELYKLS
-157 KDAVCCTVQE
+157 EDAVCCTVQE

-174 VLYVGP
+174 ALYVGP

-246 GYKIGM
+246 AYKIGI

-265 YAYPLLAELVRIG
+265 YVYPLLVELVRIG
-278 IMLEKEKSEELLQ
+278 IMLEKEKSEELQQ
-291 FQKFQKAF
+291 FLKFQKAF
-299 EIVYEENKIPYMRV
+299 AILYEENKIPYMRV

-352 LNVRQLSRMEGKNE
+352 LNVRQLSRIEKGENRPSTENFQFLTRKMGRELDWIMPMLETDSIEVLSMRQDIIYAIGMRQWKKAQNILEQLKTKIGAEDYKEPQIQQEIQFIEAMYELEANKITVSEAEKKYYEALSYTFELSWLSLEELPFIRSEEGIIISNIADIYHDMGNLKKSEELFEKLSSVYQKKQMLLKTNSSASAIILGQYSGLLGDRKEYAYALEIDTINLFCELNDFYLMSVGELLYNQAWDIYESDHIKNKKQYQKKFLCAQQFAYFNQDQDCIHFLKVRE
-366 IICERI
+366 
-372 SVIVPIYNT
+372 
-381 EKYLARCIES
+381 EKYL
-391 ILCQTYT
+391 
-398 NLEIILVD
+398 
-406 DGSTDKSGDI
+406 K
-416 CDFYARKDN
+416 
-425 RVKVVHKENGGAA
+425 
-438 AARNFAL
+438 
-445 NMVTGQY
+445 
-452 IGFVDSDDTVEKDF
+452 
-466 FELLYDL
+466 
-473 ICQYDADISMVAY
+473 
-486 REIEMGEKIAK
+486 
-497 LKDKSLIVMNQKQA
+497 
-511 VKELLFDRKI
+511 
-521 QNYVWNKL
+521 
-529 YKRKLFQG
+529 
-537 VYFPIG
+537 
-543 VIYEDISVMYD
+543 
-554 LIRKIEKLVYLPES
+554 
-568 KYNYYIRKD
+568 
-577 SIVNT
+577 
-582 NSHQKRVDE
+582 
-591 LDSVI
+591 
-596 KRYKDAK
+596 
-603 RDFPELE
+603 
-610 QENAY
+610 
-615 ALVMWMIRV
+615 
-624 YSYTVKEND
+624 
-633 PNDTFIKEQYEL
+633 
-645 FQSESQKYLCY
+645 
-656 ILTNLKPFK
+656 
-665 RMILLA
+665 
-671 MLWDL
+671 
-676 EKGKEVVRMD
+676 
-686 GELHE
+686 

>member
-1 MSMDIQENPTKVPLS
+1 MSMDIQGNLTKIPLS

-103 CLSVCEDCKK
+103 CLSVCEDCEK

-147 KSDEELYKLS
+147 KSGEELYKLS

-174 VLYVGP
+174 ALYVGP

-212 PKIHNW
+212 PKIHDW

-246 GYKIGM
+246 AYKIGI

-265 YAYPLLAELVRIG
+265 YVYPLLVELVRIG
-278 IMLEKEKSEELLQ
+278 IMLEKEKSEELQQ
-291 FQKFQKAF
+291 FLKFQKAF
-299 EIVYEENKIPYMRV
+299 AILYEENKIPYMRV

-352 LNVRQLSRMEGKNE
+352 LNVRQLSRIEKGENRPSTENFQFLTRKMGRELDWIMPMLETDSIEVLSMRQDIIYAIGMRQWKKAKNILEQLKTKIRAEDYKEPQIQQEIQFIEAMYELEANKITVSEAEKKYYEALSYTFELSWLSLEELPFIRSEEG
-366 IICERI
+366 III
-372 SVIVPIYNT
+372 SNIADIYHDMGNLKKSEELF
-381 EKYLARCIES
+381 EKLSSVYQKKQML
-391 ILCQTYT
+391 LKT
-398 NLEIILVD
+398 NSSASAIIL
-406 DGSTDKSGDI
+406 
-416 CDFYARKDN
+416 
-425 RVKVVHKENGGAA
+425 
-438 AARNFAL
+438 
-445 NMVTGQY
+445 GQY
-452 IGFVDSDDTVEKDF
+452 SR
-466 FELLYDL
+466 LLGN
-473 ICQYDADISMVAY
+473 I
-486 REIEMGEKIAK
+486 
-497 LKDKSLIVMNQKQA
+497 MNYKKA
-511 VKELLFDRKI
+511 
-521 QNYVWNKL
+521 L
-529 YKRKLFQG
+529 Y
-537 VYFPIG
+537 I
-543 VIYEDISVMYD
+543 
-554 LIRKIEKLVYLPES
+554 
-568 KYNYYIRKD
+568 
-577 SIVNT
+577 
-582 NSHQKRVDE
+582 
-591 LDSVI
+591 DSVN
-596 KRYKDAK
+596 
-603 RDFPELE
+603 L
-610 QENAY
+610 
-615 ALVMWMIRV
+615 
-624 YSYTVKEND
+624 
-633 PNDTFIKEQYEL
+633 QYEL
-645 FQSESQKYLCY
+645 NDFNLIHIENLLYNQAWAYYEIDREQNNQKIQRKFWTAQRIAEFNRKEELINLLKMRENKYL
-656 ILTNLKPFK
+656 
-665 RMILLA
+665 
-671 MLWDL
+671 
-676 EKGKEVVRMD
+676 KGD
-686 GELHE
+686 

>member
-1 MSMDIQENPTKVPLS
+1 MSMDIQGNLTKIPLS

-86 TVVSRKELKDWR
+86 IVVSRKELKDWR

-103 CLSVCEDCKK
+103 CLSAYEDCEK

-147 KSDEELYKLS
+147 KSGEELYKLS
-157 KDAVCCTVQE
+157 KNAVCCTVQE

-174 VLYVGP
+174 ALYVGP

-236 LYERMQKIDI
+236 LYERMKKIDI
-246 GYKIGM
+246 AYKIGI

-352 LNVRQLSRMEGKNE
+352 LNVRQLSRIEKGENRPSTENFQFLTRKMGRELDWIMPMLETDSIEVLSMRQDIIYAIGMRQWKKAKNILEQLKTKIGAEDYKEPQIQQEIQFIEAMYELEANKITVSEAEKKYYEALSYTFELSWLSLEELPFIRSEEG
-366 IICERI
+366 III
-372 SVIVPIYNT
+372 SNIADIYHDMGNLKKSEELF
-381 EKYLARCIES
+381 EKLSSVYQKKQMFLK
-391 ILCQTYT
+391 T
-398 NLEIILVD
+398 NSSASAIIL
-406 DGSTDKSGDI
+406 GQYSRLLGDI
-416 CDFYARKDN
+416 MNYK
-425 RVKVVHKENGGAA
+425 K
-438 AARNFAL
+438 AL
-445 NMVTGQY
+445 Y
-452 IGFVDSDDTVEKDF
+452 I
-466 FELLYDL
+466 
-473 ICQYDADISMVAY
+473 
-486 REIEMGEKIAK
+486 
-497 LKDKSLIVMNQKQA
+497 
-511 VKELLFDRKI
+511 
-521 QNYVWNKL
+521 
-529 YKRKLFQG
+529 
-537 VYFPIG
+537 
-543 VIYEDISVMYD
+543 
-554 LIRKIEKLVYLPES
+554 
-568 KYNYYIRKD
+568 
-577 SIVNT
+577 
-582 NSHQKRVDE
+582 
-591 LDSVI
+591 DSVN
-596 KRYKDAK
+596 
-603 RDFPELE
+603 L
-610 QENAY
+610 
-615 ALVMWMIRV
+615 
-624 YSYTVKEND
+624 
-633 PNDTFIKEQYEL
+633 QYEL
-645 FQSESQKYLCY
+645 NDFNLIHIENLLYNQAWAYYEIDREQNSQKIQRKFWAAQRFAEFNRKEELINLLKMRENKYL
-656 ILTNLKPFK
+656 K
-665 RMILLA
+665 
-671 MLWDL
+671 D
-676 EKGKEVVRMD
+676 D
-686 GELHE
+686 

>member
-174 VLYVGP
+174 VLYVGS

-352 LNVRQLSRMEGKNE
+352 LNVRQLSRIEKGENRPSTENFQFLTRKMGRELDWIMPMLETDSIEVLSMRQDIIYAIGMRQWKKAQNILEQLKTKIGAEDYKEPQIQQEIQFIEAMYELEANRITACEAEKEYYEALSYTFELSWLSLEELPFIRSEEGIIISNIADIYHDMGNLKKSEELFEKLSSVYQKKQIFLKINSSASAIILGQYSRLLGDIMNYEKALYIDSVNLKYELNDFNLIHIENLLYNQAWAYYE
-366 IICERI
+366 IDREQNNQKIQRKFWAAQRFAEFNRKEELI
-372 SVIVPIYNT
+372 NLLKMR
-381 EKYLARCIES
+381 ENKYLK
-391 ILCQTYT
+391 
-398 NLEIILVD
+398 D
-406 DGSTDKSGDI
+406 D
-416 CDFYARKDN
+416 
-425 RVKVVHKENGGAA
+425 
-438 AARNFAL
+438 
-445 NMVTGQY
+445 
-452 IGFVDSDDTVEKDF
+452 
-466 FELLYDL
+466 
-473 ICQYDADISMVAY
+473 
-486 REIEMGEKIAK
+486 
-497 LKDKSLIVMNQKQA
+497 
-511 VKELLFDRKI
+511 
-521 QNYVWNKL
+521 
-529 YKRKLFQG
+529 
-537 VYFPIG
+537 
-543 VIYEDISVMYD
+543 
-554 LIRKIEKLVYLPES
+554 
-568 KYNYYIRKD
+568 
-577 SIVNT
+577 
-582 NSHQKRVDE
+582 
-591 LDSVI
+591 
-596 KRYKDAK
+596 
-603 RDFPELE
+603 
-610 QENAY
+610 
-615 ALVMWMIRV
+615 
-624 YSYTVKEND
+624 
-633 PNDTFIKEQYEL
+633 
-645 FQSESQKYLCY
+645 
-656 ILTNLKPFK
+656 
-665 RMILLA
+665 
-671 MLWDL
+671 
-676 EKGKEVVRMD
+676 
-686 GELHE
+686 

>member
-1 MSMDIQENPTKVPLS
+1 MSMDIQGNLTKIPLS

-103 CLSVCEDCKK
+103 CLSVCEDCEK

-147 KSDEELYKLS
+147 KSGEELYKLS

-174 VLYVGP
+174 ALYVGS

-246 GYKIGM
+246 AYKIGI

-278 IMLEKEKSEELLQ
+278 IMLEKEKSEKLLQ

-352 LNVRQLSRMEGKNE
+352 LNVRQLSRIEKGENRPSTENFQFLTRKMGRELDWIMPMLETDSIEVLSMRQDIIYAIGMRQWKKAKNILEQLKTKIGAEDYKEPQIQQEIQFIEAMYELEANKITVSEAEKKYYEALSYTFELSWLSLEELPFIRSEEG
-366 IICERI
+366 III
-372 SVIVPIYNT
+372 SNIADIYHDMGNLKKSEELF
-381 EKYLARCIES
+381 EKLSSVYQKKQML
-391 ILCQTYT
+391 LKT
-398 NLEIILVD
+398 NSSASAIIL
-406 DGSTDKSGDI
+406 
-416 CDFYARKDN
+416 
-425 RVKVVHKENGGAA
+425 
-438 AARNFAL
+438 
-445 NMVTGQY
+445 GQY
-452 IGFVDSDDTVEKDF
+452 SR
-466 FELLYDL
+466 LLGN
-473 ICQYDADISMVAY
+473 I
-486 REIEMGEKIAK
+486 
-497 LKDKSLIVMNQKQA
+497 MNYKKA
-511 VKELLFDRKI
+511 
-521 QNYVWNKL
+521 L
-529 YKRKLFQG
+529 Y
-537 VYFPIG
+537 I
-543 VIYEDISVMYD
+543 
-554 LIRKIEKLVYLPES
+554 
-568 KYNYYIRKD
+568 
-577 SIVNT
+577 
-582 NSHQKRVDE
+582 
-591 LDSVI
+591 DSVN
-596 KRYKDAK
+596 
-603 RDFPELE
+603 L
-610 QENAY
+610 
-615 ALVMWMIRV
+615 
-624 YSYTVKEND
+624 
-633 PNDTFIKEQYEL
+633 QYEL
-645 FQSESQKYLCY
+645 NDFNLIHIENLLYNQAWAYYEIDREQNSQKIQRKFWAAQRFAEFNRKEELINLLKMRENKYL
-656 ILTNLKPFK
+656 K
-665 RMILLA
+665 
-671 MLWDL
+671 D
-676 EKGKEVVRMD
+676 D
-686 GELHE
+686 

>member
-121 RNSHI
+121 RKSHI

-352 LNVRQLSRMEGKNE
+352 LNVRQLSRIEKGENRPSTENFQFLTRKMGRELDWIMPMLETDSIEVLSMRQDIIYAIGMRQWKKAQNILEQLKTKIGAEDYKEPQIQQEIQFIEAMYELEANRITACEAEKEYYEALSYTFELSWLSLEELPFIRSEEGIIISNIADIYHDMGNLKKSEELFEKLSSVYQKKQIFLKINSSASAIILGQYSRLLGDIMNYEKALYIDSVNLKYELNDFNLIHIENLLYNQAWAYYE
-366 IICERI
+366 IDREQNNQKIQRKFWAAQRFAEFNRKEELI
-372 SVIVPIYNT
+372 NLLKMR
-381 EKYLARCIES
+381 ENKYLK
-391 ILCQTYT
+391 
-398 NLEIILVD
+398 D
-406 DGSTDKSGDI
+406 D
-416 CDFYARKDN
+416 
-425 RVKVVHKENGGAA
+425 
-438 AARNFAL
+438 
-445 NMVTGQY
+445 
-452 IGFVDSDDTVEKDF
+452 
-466 FELLYDL
+466 
-473 ICQYDADISMVAY
+473 
-486 REIEMGEKIAK
+486 
-497 LKDKSLIVMNQKQA
+497 
-511 VKELLFDRKI
+511 
-521 QNYVWNKL
+521 
-529 YKRKLFQG
+529 
-537 VYFPIG
+537 
-543 VIYEDISVMYD
+543 
-554 LIRKIEKLVYLPES
+554 
-568 KYNYYIRKD
+568 
-577 SIVNT
+577 
-582 NSHQKRVDE
+582 
-591 LDSVI
+591 
-596 KRYKDAK
+596 
-603 RDFPELE
+603 
-610 QENAY
+610 
-615 ALVMWMIRV
+615 
-624 YSYTVKEND
+624 
-633 PNDTFIKEQYEL
+633 
-645 FQSESQKYLCY
+645 
-656 ILTNLKPFK
+656 
-665 RMILLA
+665 
-671 MLWDL
+671 
-676 EKGKEVVRMD
+676 
-686 GELHE
+686 

>member
-1 MSMDIQENPTKVPLS
+1 MSMDIQGNLTKIPLS

-86 TVVSRKELKDWR
+86 IVVSRKELKDWR

-103 CLSVCEDCKK
+103 CLSACEDCEK

-147 KSDEELYKLS
+147 KSGEELYKLS

-167 DWKENLS
+167 DWKESLS
-174 VLYVGP
+174 ALYVGP

-236 LYERMQKIDI
+236 LYERMKKIDI
-246 GYKIGM
+246 AYKIGI

-265 YAYPLLAELVRIG
+265 YAYPLLVELVRIG
-278 IMLEKEKSEELLQ
+278 IMLEKEKSEELQQ

-299 EIVYEENKIPYMRV
+299 AIVYEENKIPYMRV

-344 IDEKGFSF
+344 IDENGFSF
-352 LNVRQLSRMEGKNE
+352 LNVRQLSRIEKGENRPSTENFQFLTRKMGRELDWIMPMLETDSIEVLSMRQDIIYAIGMRQWKKAKNILEQLKTKIGAEDYKEPQIQQEIQFIEAMYELEANKITVSEAEKEYYEALSYTFELSWLSLEELPFIRSEEG
-366 IICERI
+366 III
-372 SVIVPIYNT
+372 SNIADIYHDMGNLKKSEELF
-381 EKYLARCIES
+381 EKLSSVYQKKQMFLK
-391 ILCQTYT
+391 T
-398 NLEIILVD
+398 NSSASAIIL
-406 DGSTDKSGDI
+406 
-416 CDFYARKDN
+416 
-425 RVKVVHKENGGAA
+425 
-438 AARNFAL
+438 
-445 NMVTGQY
+445 GQY
-452 IGFVDSDDTVEKDF
+452 SR
-466 FELLYDL
+466 LLGN
-473 ICQYDADISMVAY
+473 I
-486 REIEMGEKIAK
+486 
-497 LKDKSLIVMNQKQA
+497 MNYKKA
-511 VKELLFDRKI
+511 
-521 QNYVWNKL
+521 L
-529 YKRKLFQG
+529 Y
-537 VYFPIG
+537 I
-543 VIYEDISVMYD
+543 
-554 LIRKIEKLVYLPES
+554 
-568 KYNYYIRKD
+568 
-577 SIVNT
+577 
-582 NSHQKRVDE
+582 
-591 LDSVI
+591 DSVN
-596 KRYKDAK
+596 
-603 RDFPELE
+603 L
-610 QENAY
+610 
-615 ALVMWMIRV
+615 
-624 YSYTVKEND
+624 
-633 PNDTFIKEQYEL
+633 QYEL
-645 FQSESQKYLCY
+645 NDFNLIHIENLLYNQAWAYYEIDREQNNQKIQRKFWAAQRFAEFNRKEELINLLKMRENKYL
-656 ILTNLKPFK
+656 K
-665 RMILLA
+665 
-671 MLWDL
+671 D
-676 EKGKEVVRMD
+676 D
-686 GELHE
+686 

>member
-1 MSMDIQENPTKVPLS
+1 MSMDIQGNLTKIPLS

-103 CLSVCEDCKK
+103 CLSVCEDCEK

-147 KSDEELYKLS
+147 KGGEELYKLS

-174 VLYVGP
+174 ALYVGP

-246 GYKIGM
+246 AYKIGI

-265 YAYPLLAELVRIG
+265 YVYPLLVELVRIG
-278 IMLEKEKSEELLQ
+278 IMLEKEKSEELQQ
-291 FQKFQKAF
+291 FLKFQKAF
-299 EIVYEENKIPYMRV
+299 AILYEENKIPYMRV

-352 LNVRQLSRMEGKNE
+352 LNVRQLSRIEKGENRPSTENFQFLTRKMGRELDWIMPMLETDSIEVLSMRQDIIYAIGMRQWKKAQNILEQLKTKIRAEDYKEPQIQQEIQFIEAMYELEANKITVSEAEKKYYEALSYTFELSWLSLEELPFIRSEEG
-366 IICERI
+366 III
-372 SVIVPIYNT
+372 SNIADIYHDMGNLKKSEELF
-381 EKYLARCIES
+381 EKLSSVYQKKQML
-391 ILCQTYT
+391 LKT
-398 NLEIILVD
+398 NSSASAIIL
-406 DGSTDKSGDI
+406 
-416 CDFYARKDN
+416 
-425 RVKVVHKENGGAA
+425 
-438 AARNFAL
+438 
-445 NMVTGQY
+445 GQY
-452 IGFVDSDDTVEKDF
+452 SR
-466 FELLYDL
+466 LLGN
-473 ICQYDADISMVAY
+473 I
-486 REIEMGEKIAK
+486 
-497 LKDKSLIVMNQKQA
+497 MNYKKA
-511 VKELLFDRKI
+511 
-521 QNYVWNKL
+521 L
-529 YKRKLFQG
+529 Y
-537 VYFPIG
+537 I
-543 VIYEDISVMYD
+543 
-554 LIRKIEKLVYLPES
+554 
-568 KYNYYIRKD
+568 
-577 SIVNT
+577 
-582 NSHQKRVDE
+582 
-591 LDSVI
+591 DSVN
-596 KRYKDAK
+596 
-603 RDFPELE
+603 L
-610 QENAY
+610 
-615 ALVMWMIRV
+615 
-624 YSYTVKEND
+624 
-633 PNDTFIKEQYEL
+633 QYEL
-645 FQSESQKYLCY
+645 NDFNLIHIENLLYNQAWAYYEIDREQNNQKIQRKFWTAQRIAEFNRKEELINLLKMRENKYL
-656 ILTNLKPFK
+656 
-665 RMILLA
+665 
-671 MLWDL
+671 
-676 EKGKEVVRMD
+676 KGD
-686 GELHE
+686 

>member
-1 MSMDIQENPTKVPLS
+1 MSMDIQGNLTKIPLS

-103 CLSVCEDCKK
+103 CLSVCEDCEK

-147 KSDEELYKLS
+147 KSGEELYKLS

-174 VLYVGP
+174 ALYVGS

-236 LYERMQKIDI
+236 LYERMKKIDI
-246 GYKIGM
+246 AYKIGI

-278 IMLEKEKSEELLQ
+278 IMLEKEKSEKLLQ

-352 LNVRQLSRMEGKNE
+352 LNVRQLSRIEKGENRPSTENFQFLTRKMGRELDWIMPMLETDSIEVLSMRQDIIYAIGMRQWKKAKNILEQLKTKIGAEDYKEPQIQQEIQFIEAMYELEANRITACEAEKEYYEALSYTFELSWLSLEELPFIRSEEG
-366 IICERI
+366 III
-372 SVIVPIYNT
+372 SNIADIYHDMGNLKKSEELF
-381 EKYLARCIES
+381 EKLSSVYQKKQMFLK
-391 ILCQTYT
+391 T
-398 NLEIILVD
+398 NSSASAIIL
-406 DGSTDKSGDI
+406 GQYSRLLGDI
-416 CDFYARKDN
+416 MNYK
-425 RVKVVHKENGGAA
+425 K
-438 AARNFAL
+438 AL
-445 NMVTGQY
+445 Y
-452 IGFVDSDDTVEKDF
+452 I
-466 FELLYDL
+466 
-473 ICQYDADISMVAY
+473 
-486 REIEMGEKIAK
+486 
-497 LKDKSLIVMNQKQA
+497 
-511 VKELLFDRKI
+511 
-521 QNYVWNKL
+521 
-529 YKRKLFQG
+529 
-537 VYFPIG
+537 
-543 VIYEDISVMYD
+543 
-554 LIRKIEKLVYLPES
+554 
-568 KYNYYIRKD
+568 
-577 SIVNT
+577 
-582 NSHQKRVDE
+582 
-591 LDSVI
+591 DSVN
-596 KRYKDAK
+596 
-603 RDFPELE
+603 L
-610 QENAY
+610 
-615 ALVMWMIRV
+615 
-624 YSYTVKEND
+624 
-633 PNDTFIKEQYEL
+633 QYEL
-645 FQSESQKYLCY
+645 NDFNLIHIENLLYNQAWAYYEIDREQNSQKIQRKFWAAQRFAEFNRKEELINLLKMRENKYL
-656 ILTNLKPFK
+656 K
-665 RMILLA
+665 
-671 MLWDL
+671 D
-676 EKGKEVVRMD
+676 D
-686 GELHE
+686 

>member
-16 ENAILHQSGV
+16 ENAILYQSGV

-352 LNVRQLSRMEGKNE
+352 LNVRQLSRIEKGENRPSTENFQFLTRKMGRELDWIMPMLETDSIEVLSMRQDIIYAIGMRQWKKAQNILEQLKTKIGAEDYKEPQIQQEIQFIEAMYELEANRITACEAEKEYYEALSYTFELSWLSLEELPFIRSEEGIIISNIADIYHDMGNLKKSEELFEKLSSVYQKKQIFLKINSSASAIILGQYSRLLGDIMNYEKALYIDSVNLKYELNDFNLIHIENLLYNQAWAYYE
-366 IICERI
+366 IDREQNNQKIQRKFWAAQRFAEFNRKEELI
-372 SVIVPIYNT
+372 NLLKMR
-381 EKYLARCIES
+381 ENKYLK
-391 ILCQTYT
+391 
-398 NLEIILVD
+398 D
-406 DGSTDKSGDI
+406 D
-416 CDFYARKDN
+416 
-425 RVKVVHKENGGAA
+425 
-438 AARNFAL
+438 
-445 NMVTGQY
+445 
-452 IGFVDSDDTVEKDF
+452 
-466 FELLYDL
+466 
-473 ICQYDADISMVAY
+473 
-486 REIEMGEKIAK
+486 
-497 LKDKSLIVMNQKQA
+497 
-511 VKELLFDRKI
+511 
-521 QNYVWNKL
+521 
-529 YKRKLFQG
+529 
-537 VYFPIG
+537 
-543 VIYEDISVMYD
+543 
-554 LIRKIEKLVYLPES
+554 
-568 KYNYYIRKD
+568 
-577 SIVNT
+577 
-582 NSHQKRVDE
+582 
-591 LDSVI
+591 
-596 KRYKDAK
+596 
-603 RDFPELE
+603 
-610 QENAY
+610 
-615 ALVMWMIRV
+615 
-624 YSYTVKEND
+624 
-633 PNDTFIKEQYEL
+633 
-645 FQSESQKYLCY
+645 
-656 ILTNLKPFK
+656 
-665 RMILLA
+665 
-671 MLWDL
+671 
-676 EKGKEVVRMD
+676 
-686 GELHE
+686 

>member
-1 MSMDIQENPTKVPLS
+1 MSMDIQGNLTKIPLS

-103 CLSVCEDCKK
+103 CLSVCEDCEK

-147 KSDEELYKLS
+147 KSGEELYKLS

-174 VLYVGP
+174 ALYVGP

-218 EPRMREMIC
+218 ESRMREMIC

-236 LYERMQKIDI
+236 LYERMKKIDI
-246 GYKIGM
+246 AYKIGI

-265 YAYPLLAELVRIG
+265 YVYPLLVELVRIG
-278 IMLEKEKSEELLQ
+278 IMLEKEKSEELQQ
-291 FQKFQKAF
+291 FLKFQKAF
-299 EIVYEENKIPYMRV
+299 AILYEENKIPYMRV

-344 IDEKGFSF
+344 IDENGFSF
-352 LNVRQLSRMEGKNE
+352 LNVRQLSRIEKGENRPSTENFQFLTRKMGRELDWIMPMLETDSIEVLSMRQDIIYSIGMRQWKKAQNILEQLKTKIGAEDYKEPQIQQEIQFIEAMYELEANKITVSEAEKKYYEALSYTFELSWLSLEELPFIRSEEG
-366 IICERI
+366 III
-372 SVIVPIYNT
+372 SNIADIYHDMGNLKKSEELF
-381 EKYLARCIES
+381 EKLSSVYQKKQML
-391 ILCQTYT
+391 LKT
-398 NLEIILVD
+398 NSSASAIIL
-406 DGSTDKSGDI
+406 
-416 CDFYARKDN
+416 
-425 RVKVVHKENGGAA
+425 
-438 AARNFAL
+438 
-445 NMVTGQY
+445 GQY
-452 IGFVDSDDTVEKDF
+452 SR
-466 FELLYDL
+466 LLGN
-473 ICQYDADISMVAY
+473 I
-486 REIEMGEKIAK
+486 
-497 LKDKSLIVMNQKQA
+497 MNYKKA
-511 VKELLFDRKI
+511 
-521 QNYVWNKL
+521 L
-529 YKRKLFQG
+529 Y
-537 VYFPIG
+537 I
-543 VIYEDISVMYD
+543 
-554 LIRKIEKLVYLPES
+554 
-568 KYNYYIRKD
+568 
-577 SIVNT
+577 
-582 NSHQKRVDE
+582 
-591 LDSVI
+591 DSVN
-596 KRYKDAK
+596 
-603 RDFPELE
+603 L
-610 QENAY
+610 
-615 ALVMWMIRV
+615 
-624 YSYTVKEND
+624 
-633 PNDTFIKEQYEL
+633 QYEL
-645 FQSESQKYLCY
+645 NDFNLIHIENLLYNQAWAYYEIDREQNNQKIQRKFWTAQRIAEFNRKEELINLLKMRENKYL
-656 ILTNLKPFK
+656 
-665 RMILLA
+665 
-671 MLWDL
+671 
-676 EKGKEVVRMD
+676 KGD
-686 GELHE
+686 

>member
-1 MSMDIQENPTKVPLS
+1 MSMDIQGNLTKIPLS

-86 TVVSRKELKDWR
+86 IVVSRKELKDWR

-103 CLSVCEDCKK
+103 CLSACEDCEK

-147 KSDEELYKLS
+147 KSGEELYKLS

-174 VLYVGP
+174 ALYVGP

-246 GYKIGM
+246 AYKIGI

-265 YAYPLLAELVRIG
+265 YVYPLLVELVRIG
-278 IMLEKEKSEELLQ
+278 IMLEKEKSEELQQ
-291 FQKFQKAF
+291 FLKFQKAF
-299 EIVYEENKIPYMRV
+299 AILYEENKIPYMRV

-352 LNVRQLSRMEGKNE
+352 LNVRQLSRIEKGENRPSTENFQFLTRKMGRELDWIMPMLETDSIEVLSMRQDIIYAIGMRQWKKAKNILEQLKTKIRAEDYKEPQIQQEIQFIEAMYELEANKITVSEAEKKYYEALSYTFELSWLSLEELPFIRSEEG
-366 IICERI
+366 III
-372 SVIVPIYNT
+372 SNIADIYHDMGNLKKSEELF
-381 EKYLARCIES
+381 EKLSSVYQKKQML
-391 ILCQTYT
+391 LKT
-398 NLEIILVD
+398 NSSASAIIL
-406 DGSTDKSGDI
+406 GQYSRLLGDI
-416 CDFYARKDN
+416 MNYK
-425 RVKVVHKENGGAA
+425 K
-438 AARNFAL
+438 AL
-445 NMVTGQY
+445 Y
-452 IGFVDSDDTVEKDF
+452 I
-466 FELLYDL
+466 
-473 ICQYDADISMVAY
+473 
-486 REIEMGEKIAK
+486 
-497 LKDKSLIVMNQKQA
+497 
-511 VKELLFDRKI
+511 
-521 QNYVWNKL
+521 
-529 YKRKLFQG
+529 
-537 VYFPIG
+537 
-543 VIYEDISVMYD
+543 
-554 LIRKIEKLVYLPES
+554 
-568 KYNYYIRKD
+568 
-577 SIVNT
+577 
-582 NSHQKRVDE
+582 
-591 LDSVI
+591 DSVN
-596 KRYKDAK
+596 
-603 RDFPELE
+603 L
-610 QENAY
+610 
-615 ALVMWMIRV
+615 
-624 YSYTVKEND
+624 
-633 PNDTFIKEQYEL
+633 QYEL
-645 FQSESQKYLCY
+645 NDFNLIHIENLLYNQAWAYYEIDREQNNQKIQRKFWTAQRIAEFNRKEELINLLKMRENKYL
-656 ILTNLKPFK
+656 
-665 RMILLA
+665 
-671 MLWDL
+671 
-676 EKGKEVVRMD
+676 KGD
-686 GELHE
+686 

>member
-1 MSMDIQENPTKVPLS
+1 MSMDIQGNLTKIPLS

-103 CLSVCEDCKK
+103 CLSVCEDCEK

-147 KSDEELYKLS
+147 KSGEELYKLS

-174 VLYVGP
+174 ALYGGP

-246 GYKIGM
+246 AYKIGI

-265 YAYPLLAELVRIG
+265 YVYPLLVELVRIG
-278 IMLEKEKSEELLQ
+278 IMLEKEKSEELQQ
-291 FQKFQKAF
+291 FLKFQKAF
-299 EIVYEENKIPYMRV
+299 AILYEENKIPYMRV

-352 LNVRQLSRMEGKNE
+352 LNVRQLSRIEKGENRPSTENFQFLTRKMGRELDWIMPMLETDSIEVLSMRQDIIYAIGMRQWKKAKNILEQLKTKIRAEDYKEPQIQQEIQFIEAMYELEANKITVSEAEKKYYEALSYTFELSWLSLEELPFIRSEEG
-366 IICERI
+366 III
-372 SVIVPIYNT
+372 SNIADIYHDMGNLKKSEELF
-381 EKYLARCIES
+381 EKLSSVYQKKQML
-391 ILCQTYT
+391 LKT
-398 NLEIILVD
+398 NSSASAIIL
-406 DGSTDKSGDI
+406 
-416 CDFYARKDN
+416 
-425 RVKVVHKENGGAA
+425 
-438 AARNFAL
+438 
-445 NMVTGQY
+445 GQY
-452 IGFVDSDDTVEKDF
+452 SR
-466 FELLYDL
+466 LLGN
-473 ICQYDADISMVAY
+473 I
-486 REIEMGEKIAK
+486 
-497 LKDKSLIVMNQKQA
+497 MNYKKA
-511 VKELLFDRKI
+511 
-521 QNYVWNKL
+521 L
-529 YKRKLFQG
+529 Y
-537 VYFPIG
+537 I
-543 VIYEDISVMYD
+543 
-554 LIRKIEKLVYLPES
+554 
-568 KYNYYIRKD
+568 
-577 SIVNT
+577 
-582 NSHQKRVDE
+582 
-591 LDSVI
+591 DSVN
-596 KRYKDAK
+596 
-603 RDFPELE
+603 L
-610 QENAY
+610 
-615 ALVMWMIRV
+615 
-624 YSYTVKEND
+624 
-633 PNDTFIKEQYEL
+633 QYEL
-645 FQSESQKYLCY
+645 NDFNLIHIENLLYNQAWAYYEIDREQNNQKIQRKFWTAQRIAEFNRKEELINLLKMRENKYL
-656 ILTNLKPFK
+656 
-665 RMILLA
+665 
-671 MLWDL
+671 
-676 EKGKEVVRMD
+676 KGD
-686 GELHE
+686 

>member
-1 MSMDIQENPTKVPLS
+1 MSMDIQGNLTKIPLS

-35 RKEKKIRTEK
+35 RKEKKISTEK

-86 TVVSRKELKDWR
+86 IVVSRKELKDWR

-103 CLSVCEDCKK
+103 CLSACEDCEK

-147 KSDEELYKLS
+147 KSGEELYKLS

-167 DWKENLS
+167 DWKESLS
-174 VLYVGP
+174 ALYVGP

-236 LYERMQKIDI
+236 LYERMKKIDI
-246 GYKIGM
+246 AYKIGI

-265 YAYPLLAELVRIG
+265 YAYPLLVELVRIG

-344 IDEKGFSF
+344 IDENGFSF
-352 LNVRQLSRMEGKNE
+352 LNVRQLSRIEKGENRPSTENFQFLTRKMGRELDWIMPMLETDSIEVLSMRQDIIYAIGMRQWKKVQNILEQLKTKIRAEDYKEPQIQQEIQFIEAMYELEANKITVSEAEKEYYEALSYTFELSWLSLEELPFIRSEEG
-366 IICERI
+366 III
-372 SVIVPIYNT
+372 SNIADIYHDMGNLKKSEELF
-381 EKYLARCIES
+381 EKLSSVYQKKQMFLK
-391 ILCQTYT
+391 T
-398 NLEIILVD
+398 NSSASAIIL
-406 DGSTDKSGDI
+406 
-416 CDFYARKDN
+416 
-425 RVKVVHKENGGAA
+425 
-438 AARNFAL
+438 
-445 NMVTGQY
+445 GQY
-452 IGFVDSDDTVEKDF
+452 SR
-466 FELLYDL
+466 LLGN
-473 ICQYDADISMVAY
+473 I
-486 REIEMGEKIAK
+486 
-497 LKDKSLIVMNQKQA
+497 MNYKKA
-511 VKELLFDRKI
+511 
-521 QNYVWNKL
+521 L
-529 YKRKLFQG
+529 Y
-537 VYFPIG
+537 I
-543 VIYEDISVMYD
+543 
-554 LIRKIEKLVYLPES
+554 
-568 KYNYYIRKD
+568 
-577 SIVNT
+577 
-582 NSHQKRVDE
+582 
-591 LDSVI
+591 DSVN
-596 KRYKDAK
+596 
-603 RDFPELE
+603 L
-610 QENAY
+610 
-615 ALVMWMIRV
+615 
-624 YSYTVKEND
+624 
-633 PNDTFIKEQYEL
+633 QYEL
-645 FQSESQKYLCY
+645 NDFNLIHIENLLYNQAWAYYEIDREQNNQKIQRKFWAAQRFAEFNRKEELINLLKMRENKYL
-656 ILTNLKPFK
+656 K
-665 RMILLA
+665 
-671 MLWDL
+671 D
-676 EKGKEVVRMD
+676 D
-686 GELHE
+686 

>member
-1 MSMDIQENPTKVPLS
+1 MSMDIQGNLTKIPLS

-103 CLSVCEDCKK
+103 CLSVCEDCEK

-147 KSDEELYKLS
+147 KSGEELYKLS

-174 VLYVGP
+174 ALYVGP

-236 LYERMQKIDI
+236 LYERIQKIDI
-246 GYKIGM
+246 AYKIGI

-265 YAYPLLAELVRIG
+265 YVYPLLVELVRIG
-278 IMLEKEKSEELLQ
+278 IMLEKEKSEELQQ
-291 FQKFQKAF
+291 FLKFQKAF
-299 EIVYEENKIPYMRV
+299 AILYEENKIPYMRV

-352 LNVRQLSRMEGKNE
+352 LNVRQLSRIEKGENRPSTENFQFLTRKMGRELDWIMPMLETDSIEVLSMRQDIIYAIGMRQWKKAKNILEQLKTKIRAEDYKEPQIQQEIQFIEAMYELEANKITVSEAEKKYYEALSYTFELSWLSLEELPFIRSEEG
-366 IICERI
+366 III
-372 SVIVPIYNT
+372 SNIADIYHDMGNLKKSEELF
-381 EKYLARCIES
+381 EKLSSVYQKKQML
-391 ILCQTYT
+391 LKT
-398 NLEIILVD
+398 NSSASAIIL
-406 DGSTDKSGDI
+406 
-416 CDFYARKDN
+416 
-425 RVKVVHKENGGAA
+425 
-438 AARNFAL
+438 
-445 NMVTGQY
+445 GQY
-452 IGFVDSDDTVEKDF
+452 SR
-466 FELLYDL
+466 LLGN
-473 ICQYDADISMVAY
+473 I
-486 REIEMGEKIAK
+486 
-497 LKDKSLIVMNQKQA
+497 MNYKKA
-511 VKELLFDRKI
+511 
-521 QNYVWNKL
+521 L
-529 YKRKLFQG
+529 Y
-537 VYFPIG
+537 I
-543 VIYEDISVMYD
+543 
-554 LIRKIEKLVYLPES
+554 
-568 KYNYYIRKD
+568 
-577 SIVNT
+577 
-582 NSHQKRVDE
+582 
-591 LDSVI
+591 DSVN
-596 KRYKDAK
+596 
-603 RDFPELE
+603 L
-610 QENAY
+610 
-615 ALVMWMIRV
+615 
-624 YSYTVKEND
+624 
-633 PNDTFIKEQYEL
+633 QYEL
-645 FQSESQKYLCY
+645 NDFNLIHIENLLYNQAWAYYEIDREQNNQKIQRKFWTAQRIAEFNRKEELINLLKMRENKYL
-656 ILTNLKPFK
+656 
-665 RMILLA
+665 
-671 MLWDL
+671 
-676 EKGKEVVRMD
+676 KGD
-686 GELHE
+686 

>member
-1 MSMDIQENPTKVPLS
+1 MSMDIQGNLTKIPLS

-103 CLSVCEDCKK
+103 CLSVCEDCEK

-147 KSDEELYKLS
+147 KSGEELYKLS

-174 VLYVGP
+174 ALYVGP

-246 GYKIGM
+246 AYKIGI

-278 IMLEKEKSEELLQ
+278 IMLEKEKSEELQQ
-291 FQKFQKAF
+291 FLKFQKAF
-299 EIVYEENKIPYMRV
+299 AILYEENKIPYMRV

-352 LNVRQLSRMEGKNE
+352 LNVRQLSRIEKGENRPSTENFQFLTRKMGRELDWIMPMLETDSIEVLSMRQDIIYAIGMRQWKKAQNILEQLKTKIRAEDYKEPQIQQEIQFIEAASLLEAQEISIEEAQDRYFQALSCTFSLEWLSQKELPFIKREEGIIISNIANLYRKIGKQEEAQGIFKRLYEVYEQQQRFLKINFPACVVALGQYSGLLGDRKEYAYALEIDTINLFCELNDFYLMSVGELLYNQAWDIYESDHIKNKKQYQKKFLCAQQFAYFNQDQDCIHFLKVRE
-366 IICERI
+366 
-372 SVIVPIYNT
+372 
-381 EKYLARCIES
+381 EKYL
-391 ILCQTYT
+391 
-398 NLEIILVD
+398 
-406 DGSTDKSGDI
+406 K
-416 CDFYARKDN
+416 
-425 RVKVVHKENGGAA
+425 
-438 AARNFAL
+438 
-445 NMVTGQY
+445 
-452 IGFVDSDDTVEKDF
+452 
-466 FELLYDL
+466 
-473 ICQYDADISMVAY
+473 
-486 REIEMGEKIAK
+486 
-497 LKDKSLIVMNQKQA
+497 
-511 VKELLFDRKI
+511 
-521 QNYVWNKL
+521 
-529 YKRKLFQG
+529 
-537 VYFPIG
+537 
-543 VIYEDISVMYD
+543 
-554 LIRKIEKLVYLPES
+554 
-568 KYNYYIRKD
+568 
-577 SIVNT
+577 
-582 NSHQKRVDE
+582 
-591 LDSVI
+591 
-596 KRYKDAK
+596 
-603 RDFPELE
+603 
-610 QENAY
+610 
-615 ALVMWMIRV
+615 
-624 YSYTVKEND
+624 
-633 PNDTFIKEQYEL
+633 
-645 FQSESQKYLCY
+645 
-656 ILTNLKPFK
+656 
-665 RMILLA
+665 
-671 MLWDL
+671 
-676 EKGKEVVRMD
+676 
-686 GELHE
+686 

>member
-1 MSMDIQENPTKVPLS
+1 MSMDIQGNLTKIPLS

-35 RKEKKIRTEK
+35 RKEKKISTEK

-86 TVVSRKELKDWR
+86 IVVSRKELKDWR

-103 CLSVCEDCKK
+103 CLSACEDCEK

-147 KSDEELYKLS
+147 KSGEELYKLS

-167 DWKENLS
+167 DWKESLS
-174 VLYVGP
+174 ALYVGP

-236 LYERMQKIDI
+236 LYERMKKIDI
-246 GYKIGM
+246 AYKIGI

-344 IDEKGFSF
+344 IDENGFSF
-352 LNVRQLSRMEGKNE
+352 LNVRQLSRIEKGENRPSTENFQFLTRKMGRELDWIMPMLETDSIEVLSMRQDIIYSIGMRQWKKVQNILEQLKTKIRAEDYKEPQIQQEIQFIEAMYELEANKITVSEAEKEYYEALSYTFELSWLSLEELPFIRSEEG
-366 IICERI
+366 III
-372 SVIVPIYNT
+372 SNIADIYHDMGNLKKSEELF
-381 EKYLARCIES
+381 EKLSSVYQKKQMFLKTDSSAS
-391 ILCQTYT
+391 A
-398 NLEIILVD
+398 IIL
-406 DGSTDKSGDI
+406 
-416 CDFYARKDN
+416 
-425 RVKVVHKENGGAA
+425 
-438 AARNFAL
+438 
-445 NMVTGQY
+445 GQY
-452 IGFVDSDDTVEKDF
+452 SR
-466 FELLYDL
+466 LLGN
-473 ICQYDADISMVAY
+473 I
-486 REIEMGEKIAK
+486 
-497 LKDKSLIVMNQKQA
+497 MNYKKA
-511 VKELLFDRKI
+511 
-521 QNYVWNKL
+521 L
-529 YKRKLFQG
+529 Y
-537 VYFPIG
+537 I
-543 VIYEDISVMYD
+543 
-554 LIRKIEKLVYLPES
+554 
-568 KYNYYIRKD
+568 
-577 SIVNT
+577 
-582 NSHQKRVDE
+582 
-591 LDSVI
+591 DSVN
-596 KRYKDAK
+596 
-603 RDFPELE
+603 L
-610 QENAY
+610 
-615 ALVMWMIRV
+615 
-624 YSYTVKEND
+624 
-633 PNDTFIKEQYEL
+633 QYEL
-645 FQSESQKYLCY
+645 NDFNLIHIENLLYNQAWAYYEIDREQNNQKIQRKFWAAQRFAEFNRKEELINLLKMRENKYL
-656 ILTNLKPFK
+656 K
-665 RMILLA
+665 
-671 MLWDL
+671 D
-676 EKGKEVVRMD
+676 D
-686 GELHE
+686 

>member
-103 CLSVCEDCKK
+103 CLSVCEDCEK

-246 GYKIGM
+246 AYKIGI

-265 YAYPLLAELVRIG
+265 YAYPLLVELVRIG
-278 IMLEKEKSEELLQ
+278 IMLEKEKSEELQQ

-299 EIVYEENKIPYMRV
+299 AIVYEENKIPYMRV

-344 IDEKGFSF
+344 IDENGFSF
-352 LNVRQLSRMEGKNE
+352 LNVRQLSRIEKGENRPSTENFQFLTRKMGRELDWIMPMLETDSIEVLSMRQDIIYSIGMRQWKKAQNILEQLKTKIRAEDYKEPQIQQEIQFIEAMYELEANRITACEAEKEYYEALSYTFELSWLSLEELPFIRSEEG
-366 IICERI
+366 III
-372 SVIVPIYNT
+372 SNIADIYHDMGNLKKSEELF
-381 EKYLARCIES
+381 EKLSSVYQKKQMFL
-391 ILCQTYT
+391 QT
-398 NLEIILVD
+398 NSSASAIIL
-406 DGSTDKSGDI
+406 GQYSRLLGDI
-416 CDFYARKDN
+416 MNYK
-425 RVKVVHKENGGAA
+425 K
-438 AARNFAL
+438 AL
-445 NMVTGQY
+445 Y
-452 IGFVDSDDTVEKDF
+452 I
-466 FELLYDL
+466 
-473 ICQYDADISMVAY
+473 
-486 REIEMGEKIAK
+486 
-497 LKDKSLIVMNQKQA
+497 
-511 VKELLFDRKI
+511 
-521 QNYVWNKL
+521 
-529 YKRKLFQG
+529 
-537 VYFPIG
+537 
-543 VIYEDISVMYD
+543 
-554 LIRKIEKLVYLPES
+554 
-568 KYNYYIRKD
+568 
-577 SIVNT
+577 
-582 NSHQKRVDE
+582 
-591 LDSVI
+591 DSVN
-596 KRYKDAK
+596 
-603 RDFPELE
+603 L
-610 QENAY
+610 
-615 ALVMWMIRV
+615 
-624 YSYTVKEND
+624 
-633 PNDTFIKEQYEL
+633 QYEL
-645 FQSESQKYLCY
+645 NDFNLIHIENLLYNQAWAYYEIDREQNNQKIQRKFWAAQRFAEFNRKEELINLLKMRENKYL
-656 ILTNLKPFK
+656 K
-665 RMILLA
+665 
-671 MLWDL
+671 D
-676 EKGKEVVRMD
+676 D
-686 GELHE
+686 

>member
-265 YAYPLLAELVRIG
+265 YAYPLLVELVRIG

-299 EIVYEENKIPYMRV
+299 EIVYEENKIPYIRV

-352 LNVRQLSRMEGKNE
+352 LNVRQLSRIEKGENRPSTENFQFLTRKMGRELDWIMPMLETDSIEVLSMRQDIIYAIGMRQWKKAKNILEQLKTKIRAEDYKEPQIQQEIQFIEAMYELEANKITVSEAEKKYYEALSYTFELSWLSLEELPFIRSEEG
-366 IICERI
+366 III
-372 SVIVPIYNT
+372 SNIADIYHDMGNLKKSEELF
-381 EKYLARCIES
+381 EKLSSVYQKKQML
-391 ILCQTYT
+391 LKT
-398 NLEIILVD
+398 NSSASAIIL
-406 DGSTDKSGDI
+406 
-416 CDFYARKDN
+416 
-425 RVKVVHKENGGAA
+425 
-438 AARNFAL
+438 
-445 NMVTGQY
+445 GQY
-452 IGFVDSDDTVEKDF
+452 SR
-466 FELLYDL
+466 LLGN
-473 ICQYDADISMVAY
+473 I
-486 REIEMGEKIAK
+486 
-497 LKDKSLIVMNQKQA
+497 MNYKKA
-511 VKELLFDRKI
+511 
-521 QNYVWNKL
+521 L
-529 YKRKLFQG
+529 Y
-537 VYFPIG
+537 I
-543 VIYEDISVMYD
+543 
-554 LIRKIEKLVYLPES
+554 
-568 KYNYYIRKD
+568 
-577 SIVNT
+577 
-582 NSHQKRVDE
+582 
-591 LDSVI
+591 DSVN
-596 KRYKDAK
+596 
-603 RDFPELE
+603 L
-610 QENAY
+610 
-615 ALVMWMIRV
+615 
-624 YSYTVKEND
+624 
-633 PNDTFIKEQYEL
+633 QYEL
-645 FQSESQKYLCY
+645 NDFNLIHIENLLYNQAWAYYEIDREQNNQKIQRKFWTAQRIAEFNRKEELINLLKMRENKYL
-656 ILTNLKPFK
+656 
-665 RMILLA
+665 
-671 MLWDL
+671 
-676 EKGKEVVRMD
+676 KGD
-686 GELHE
+686 